1 MKRSVTAMSEKS
13 TTDCIKYHGLYKVP
27 RTVNLFVYTL
37 MTEDEKFHLLAGAE
51 PGAPALSTFFIVISG
66 DFGCRDLDG

>member
-37 MTEDEKFHLLAGAE
+37 MTEDEKFH
-51 PGAPALSTFFIVISG
+51 
-66 DFGCRDLDG
+66 FGTDEITMRLFSLHEFTSHLILVT